1 MPCTSLKKQNAST
14 RSGNIALLTT
24 IFVWKSNAQFQFS
37 LYPSF
42 HLEVLFVTECYVV
55 KLTGVCLQS
64 ATFPAGNRTRHSPA
78 QYRDACQ
85 PFNTSRGSTFISRPG
100 PYSSCHAGT
109 IFFAEPVQKIL
120 KFTKRDLL
128 KLFMVVTLFRISI
141 HNCQIHFHNGLEHW
155 GKCLPL
161 TGGRGCYCNT
171 NVLIKTN

>member
-37 LYPSF
+37 LYTSF
-42 HLEVLFVTECYVV
+42 HLEVLFVTECNVV

-85 PFNTSRGSTFISRPG
+85 PFNTSRVSTFISRPG
-100 PYSSCHAGT
+100 LYSSCRAGT
-109 IFFAEPVQKIL
+109 IFFAEPVQVDFKIYETRL
-120 KFTKRDLL
+120 VK
-128 KLFMVVTLFRISI
+128 VIYGYTLFVFQYRITARFTFI
-141 HNCQIHFHNGLEHW
+141 MAW
-155 GKCLPL
+155 GTRVNFCH
-161 TGGRGCYCNT
+161 
-171 NVLIKTN
+171 